1 LSSKIKVIKII
12 KEIIII
18 VKIKVTKIILI
29 VKNISG
35 KDSRMVEHDE
45 AR

>member
-1 LSSKIKVIKII
+1 MSIKIKVIIII

-29 VKNISG
+29 MKIISG
-35 KDSRMVEHDE
+35 KDSGMVEHDE